1 MDEPPSLPIRT
12 TLPLSGQKV
21 LVPQAL
27 SGSTLPM
34 TSSTGAG
41 AAGQSSEESVP
52 GPSGAVVSA
61 GAAASSSFNNQL
73 KFNTDWDDSGDEDE
87 REETEKTVE
96 EKKRLFTKELRLTLF
111 GYGDDQNPYQETVD
125 FLEDLVMEFITS
137 MTQRAMEIGRPGKV
151 HVEDIIFL
159 VRKQPRMYARVREL
173 LTMNEELKKARK
185 AFDDVKFVQGGK

>member
-1 MDEPPSLPIRT
+1 M
-12 TLPLSGQKV
+12 
-21 LVPQAL
+21 
-27 SGSTLPM
+27 
-34 TSSTGAG
+34 
-41 AAGQSSEESVP
+41 P
-52 GPSGAVVSA
+52 GPSSSDDA
-61 GAAASSSFNNQL
+61 GASGGQMTNSL
-73 KFNTDWDDSGDEDE
+73 TKFNTDWDDSGDEEDK
-87 REETEKTVE
+87 EETEKTVE

-173 LTMNEELKKARK
+173 LTMNEELKRARK
-185 AFDDVKFVQGGK
+185 AFDEVKYV